1 MSIQTLK
8 VFAAIALAATAGVTV
23 SACMQG
29 GAKQTAFQAAPIPG
43 YGLFYMDEGASAKLA
58 YGQANSDNVGLMLQC
73 RKGSHAIEVTD
84 AVKSD
89 PSPTLTLASS
99 GARSTL
105 KTEVQSFEGS
115 TLLLAHARTSDAP
128 LQAFRRSG
136 RIDVA
141 YSQTKYGVVAT
152 NDERVG
158 VEKFFTACDSGKPV

>member
-8 VFAAIALAATAGVTV
+8 VFAAIALAATTGVAI

-29 GAKQTAFQAAPIPG
+29 GAKQATFQAAPIPG
-43 YGLFYMDEGASAKLA
+43 YGLFFIEEGVSAKLA

-73 RKGSHAIEVTD
+73 RKGSHVIDVTD

-89 PSPTLTLASS
+89 SSPTLTLASN
-99 GARSTL
+99 GTQSTL
-105 KTEVQSFEGS
+105 KTEIQSFEGS

-141 YSQTKYGVVAT
+141 YSQTKYAVVAT
-152 NDERVG
+152 SDERVG
-158 VEKFFTACDSGKPV
+158 VEKFFTACDGGKPA